1 MCRGLFKNLKFILV
15 LLAGAIGTFPL
26 FVPPFFM
33 PLYART
39 LGLSSG
45 TGAGL
50 LAGMNFASAVGRVL
64 CGHLCDVIGPLN
76 SLFLSLLVCAISML
90 VVWPASQS
98 LAPLA
103 IFVVVNGMANGG
115 FFSTMPTVVGNVFG
129 SARVSV
135 AMGMI
140 VTSWAGGYLMGAPI
154 AGYLLA
160 AYGGTDAG
168 FEAYRPA
175 MFYAGSM
182 ALGAAGLVEGVRFS
196 ISRNLFAKL

>member
-1 MCRGLFKNLKFILV
+1 M
-15 LLAGAIGTFPL
+15 GTFPL
-26 FVPPFFM
+26 FVAPFFI

-50 LAGMNFASAVGRVL
+50 LAGFNFASAVGRVIS
-64 CGHLCDVIGPLN
+64 GILCDIIGPLN
-76 SLFLSLLVCAISML
+76 ALFLSLAVCAVSML
-90 VVWPASQS
+90 VVWPVSQS

-103 IFVVVNGMANGG
+103 IFVIINGLANGG

-135 AMGMI
+135 ALGMV
-140 VTSWAGGYLMGAPI
+140 VTGWAGGYLMGAPI
-154 AGYLLA
+154 AGYLLD

-168 FEAYRPA
+168 FQAYRPA

-182 ALGAAGLVEGVRFS
+182 ALGAAGLVEGVRLRM
-196 ISRNLFAKL
+196 SRNLLAKL